1 VTWLKRFRYQIAIFL
16 SVVGP
21 GLITA
26 NVDNDSGGILTYSQ
40 AGAKYGYLPLWTLI
54 PITLLLIVTQEMCS
68 RMGAVTGKGLSDLI
82 REEFGLRTTF
92 FMMIA
97 LVLCNFTNV
106 IAEFAGIASSL
117 ELFHISRYISV
128 PVCAA
133 AVWLLVVRGN
143 YRSVEKVFL
152 VACVLYV
159 TYIFSA
165 FLLKPDWKE
174 AAVYSVKPI
183 LMFDEGYIT
192 MLIAMV
198 GTSIAPWMQFYLQSA
213 IVEKGITAKEYVQS
227 RIEVIVGCILTDVV
241 AFFIIVSCAAAI
253 WAHGPKDINDAADAA
268 VALKPFGRYA
278 YLLFSAGLFN
288 ASFFAACILPL
299 STVFT
304 VCEGL
309 GFESGVDKRFGEAPV
324 FYWLF
329 TLLIVLGGGVILWPN
344 FPLVKMI
351 LFSQVINGVLLPVVL
366 IYMVMLI
373 NRKGLMKEWTNSPLY
388 NAVAWVAVIIMIG
401 LTLALASFTVKQ
413 MTQPAGSAEKA
424 VSKPLAQMQRHYAG
438 GHSLEPDVREPRAA
452 HLLR

>member
-1 VTWLKRFRYQIAIFL
+1 MLKRFRYQIAIFL

-92 FMMIA
+92 FLMIA
-97 LVLCNFTNV
+97 LVLTNFTNV
-106 IAEFAGIASSL
+106 IAEFAGIAASL
-117 ELFHISRYISV
+117 ELFSISRFISV
-128 PVCAA
+128 PICAL
-133 AVWLLVVRGN
+133 AVWLLIVRGN

-152 VACVLYV
+152 LACTLYV
-159 TYIFSA
+159 TYVFSA

-174 AAVYSVKPI
+174 AAINSVKPI
-183 LMFDEGYIT
+183 VMFDTDYIV
-192 MLIAMV
+192 MLIGMV

-213 IVEKGITAKEYVQS
+213 IVEKGITAKEYIQS

-241 AFFIIVSCAAAI
+241 AFFIIVSCATAI
-253 WAHGPKDINDAADAA
+253 WEHGPRDIQTAQDAAL
-268 VALKPFGRYA
+268 ALKPFGQYA

-309 GFESGVDKRFGEAPV
+309 GFESGVDKRFNEAPE
-324 FYWLF
+324 FYWLY
-329 TLLIVLGGGVILWPN
+329 TLLVALGAGVTLWPN

-351 LFSQVINGVLLPVVL
+351 LWSQVLNGVLLPFVL
-366 IYMVMLI
+366 IYMVLLV
-373 NRKGLMKEWTNSPLY
+373 NKKGLMKEWTNSRIY
-388 NAVAWVAVIIMIG
+388 NAVAWVSVVIMIG
-401 LTLALASFTVKQ
+401 LTLALAAITVRQ
-413 MTQPAGSAEKA
+413 MGQSAA
-424 VSKPLAQMQRHYAG
+424 TNPDRSSRPLADVQRHDPG
-438 GHSLEPDVREPRAA
+438 RQSLKTNIGETRVA
-452 HLLR
+452 HLVR